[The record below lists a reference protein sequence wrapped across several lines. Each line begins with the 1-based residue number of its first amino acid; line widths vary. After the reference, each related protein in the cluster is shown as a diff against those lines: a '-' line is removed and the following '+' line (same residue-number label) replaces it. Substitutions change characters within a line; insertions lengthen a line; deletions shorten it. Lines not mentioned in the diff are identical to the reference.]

1 MARRVLPV
9 VPAGLPLDYYLLR
22 PERGPAAAPAAV
34 LVEEFVLA
42 ADGTAVGLD
51 SAGFGSPE
59 DGWWSSAEFC
69 RGMRRDP
76 HLRARVRPVSRP
88 DAEEAFA
95 RLGGGPLPDEQ
106 WLRGRFRDRHPLGG
120 TAPLR
125 LGPDAAPPGFR
136 ERRVYRIL
144 FAGEL
149 RPEGLAR
156 ALAAWDMTPAADLA
170 APDCRVAG
178 TARRSVG
185 DDELAWDLRRIGPG
199 VAWCADLTALLREA
213 SDAVVQPV
221 LAELRAVLRS
231 QGLIPVTVE
240 RFA

>member
-1 MARRVLPV
+1 MARRVQPV
-9 VPAGLPLDYYLLR
+9 VPAERPLDYYLLL
-22 PERGPAAAPAAV
+22 PERGASAPPAAV

-51 SAGFGSPE
+51 SAGFGGPVE
-59 DGWWSSAEFC
+59 GWWSSAEFC

-76 HLRARVRPVSRP
+76 HLRARVRATTRT
-88 DAEEAFA
+88 AAQEAFD
-95 RLGGGPLPDEQ
+95 RLGGGVLADEDT
-106 WLRGRFRDRHPLGG
+106 LRGRFRDRHPLGG

-125 LGPDAAPPGFR
+125 LGPDSAPPGFR
-136 ERRVYRIL
+136 ERRVYRVL

-156 ALAAWDMTPAADLA
+156 ALTAWDMTPAADLA
-170 APDCRVAG
+170 EPDCRIAG
-178 TARRSVG
+178 TARRTVG
-185 DDELAWDLRRIGPG
+185 DDELTWDLRRIGPG
-199 VAWCADLTALLREA
+199 VAWCADLTALLRGA
-213 SDAVVQPV
+213 SDAVVQPI
-221 LAELRAVLRS
+221 LAELRGVLRA